1 MEKDVTNQT
10 TYAATHV
17 MEKAEF
23 NRQYYDGVWSGVKL
37 MSPSRFNTWPIFSSL
52 VADFPHCLEIGP
64 GLRPRLPINGTNFLD
79 LSPVVVD
86 RINQAGG
93 YARVGNINAL
103 PYPDRHF
110 DMVCAFDVIEHVFD
124 DQQAFRELSRVIID
138 NGLFSFS
145 VPLHEDLWTSFDS
158 QVGHH
163 RRYQP
168 EHLQDMMTSNDFI
181 LEQSAVYGMKP
192 RSQSMIKLGMWL
204 LSHFQRPTLF
214 LYDLFIFPLGLRLQK
229 PLNFVPGLIATTEVE
244 KVLFMCRRAQREEQ
258 TH

>member
-1 MEKDVTNQT
+1 MTNQT
-10 TYAATHV
+10 TCAATHV

-37 MSPSRFNTWPIFSSL
+37 MSPSRFNTWPFFSSL

-79 LSPVVVD
+79 LSPVVVN
-86 RINQAGG
+86 RINEAGG

-192 RSQSMIKLGMWL
+192 RSQNMIKFGMWL

-214 LYDLFIFPLGLRLQK
+214 LYDIFIFPLGLRLQK

-244 KVLFMCRRAQREEQ
+244 KVLFMCRRAQREGQ
-258 TH
+258 IR